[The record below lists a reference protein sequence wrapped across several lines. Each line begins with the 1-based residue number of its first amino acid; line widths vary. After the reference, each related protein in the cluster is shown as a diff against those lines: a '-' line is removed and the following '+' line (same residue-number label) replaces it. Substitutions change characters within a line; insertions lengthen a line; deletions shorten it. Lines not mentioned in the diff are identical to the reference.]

1 MDFASILSGFLFSRA
16 HFSRI
21 ILRIGWMRQSRLLL
35 SSILISEQNFYTAT
49 LKRNMRRSCKL
60 SDWLCYNLAMLDL
73 KLIQENF
80 EDVKKRLATR
90 GQPQVL
96 ADLEEV
102 HRLADRVKSLG
113 QQVQALREKRNRISE
128 EVKKLKPKGQD
139 VSALIEESR
148 RVGEEIASLEKES
161 GELEE
166 KLNSLLLR
174 LPNLPHESVP
184 VGSSSEENVVVRVVG
199 EPPEFDFEPLPHW
212 DIGRNLGILDFERA
226 AKITGSRF
234 TVYFGAGARLERAL
248 INFMLDLHTREKG
261 FREVIP
267 PFIANAASLTGTGN
281 LPKFAEDLFK
291 LEGYDWYLIP
301 TAEVPLTN
309 IYRNEILDGSTLPQR
324 FVAYTPCFRSEAGSY
339 GKDIRGLIRQH
350 QFNKVEMMIFSL
362 PEKSL
367 EELEF
372 MTSCAEE
379 VLKRLGL
386 AYRVVAL
393 CTGDMGFASGKTYDL
408 EVWMPSRNGYMEIS
422 SCSDCFD
429 FQARRAQIRFRRE
442 PKARPEFVHTLNGS
456 GLAVGRTVSAILE
469 NYQQKDGS
477 VVIPEALRPYMDG
490 LEVIRA

>member
-1 MDFASILSGFLFSRA
+1 
-16 HFSRI
+16 
-21 ILRIGWMRQSRLLL
+21 
-35 SSILISEQNFYTAT
+35 
-49 LKRNMRRSCKL
+49 
-60 SDWLCYNLAMLDL
+60 MLDL
-73 KLIQENF
+73 KYIQENF
-80 EDVKKRLATR
+80 EEVKKRLMSR
-90 GQPQVL
+90 GQLQVV

-102 HRLADRVKSLG
+102 HRLADWMKSLG
-113 QQVQALREKRNRISE
+113 QQIQALREKRNRISE

-139 VSALIEESR
+139 VSSLIEESR
-148 RVGEEIASLEKES
+148 KVGEEISALEKES
-161 GELEE
+161 KEYEE
-166 KLNSLLLR
+166 KLNLLLLR

-184 VGSSSEENVVVRVVG
+184 VGASAEDNVVVRVVG
-199 EPPEFDFEPLPHW
+199 EPPVFDFEPLPHW
-212 DIGRNLGILDFERA
+212 DIGKNLGILDFERA

-234 TVYFGAGARLERAL
+234 ALYFGAGARLERAL
-248 INFMLDLHTREKG
+248 INFMLDLHTKERG
-261 FREVIP
+261 FKEVLP
-267 PFIANAASLTGTGN
+267 PFIANEASLTGTGN

-309 IYRNEILDGSTLPQR
+309 IYRQEIIDGATLPQR

-429 FQARRAQIRFRRE
+429 FQARRAQIRFKRE

-477 VVIPEALRPYMDG
+477 VLIPEALRPYLDG
-490 LEVIRA
+490 LEAIRP

>member
-1 MDFASILSGFLFSRA
+1 M
-16 HFSRI
+16 
-21 ILRIGWMRQSRLLL
+21 
-35 SSILISEQNFYTAT
+35 
-49 LKRNMRRSCKL
+49 
-60 SDWLCYNLAMLDL
+60 CYNQAMLDL
-73 KLIQENF
+73 KYIQENF
-80 EDVKKRLATR
+80 EEVKKRIGTR
-90 GQPQVL
+90 GQPQAL
-96 ADLEEV
+96 ADLDELYHLSDELRSQV
-102 HRLADRVKSLG
+102 QR
-113 QQVQALREKRNRISE
+113 VQALREKRNRISE
-128 EVKKLKPKGQD
+128 EVKKLKPQGKD
-139 VSALIEESR
+139 VTGLIEESR
-148 RVGEEIASLEKES
+148 KVGEEISALEKES
-161 GELEE
+161 RELEE
-166 KLNSLLLR
+166 QLNSLLLR
-174 LPNLPHESVP
+174 IPNLPHESVP
-184 VGSSSEENVVVRVVG
+184 VGKSSEDNVVVRTVG
-199 EPPEFDFEPLPHW
+199 KPPVFSFEPQPHW
-212 DIGRNLGILDFERA
+212 DIGKNLGILDFERA

-234 TVYFGAGARLERAL
+234 AVYFGAGARLERAL

-309 IYRNEILDGSTLPQR
+309 IYRNEILEAEMLPQR
-324 FVAYTPCFRSEAGSY
+324 LVAYTPCFRSEAGSY

-367 EELEF
+367 EELEY

-408 EVWMPSRNGYMEIS
+408 EVWMPSKNAYMEIS

-429 FQARRAQIRFRRE
+429 FQARRAQIKFKRGA
-442 PKARPEFVHTLNGS
+442 KAKPEFVHTLNGS

-469 NYQQKDGS
+469 NYQQADGS
-477 VVIPEALRPYMDG
+477 VLVPEALRPYLNG
-490 LEVIRA
+490 LEIIKA

>member
-1 MDFASILSGFLFSRA
+1 
-16 HFSRI
+16 
-21 ILRIGWMRQSRLLL
+21 
-35 SSILISEQNFYTAT
+35 
-49 LKRNMRRSCKL
+49 
-60 SDWLCYNLAMLDL
+60 MLDL
-73 KLIQENF
+73 KFIQENF
-80 EDVKKRLATR
+80 AEVKRRLASR
-90 GQPQVL
+90 GQPQVV

-102 HRLADRVKSLG
+102 HRLADRMKSLG
-113 QQVQALREKRNRISE
+113 QQIQALREQRNRISE
-128 EVKKLKPKGQD
+128 EVKKLKPQGQN
-139 VSALIEESR
+139 VSPLIEESR
-148 RVGEEIASLEKES
+148 KVGEAISALEKES
-161 GELEE
+161 RELEE
-166 KLNSLLLR
+166 KLNTLLLR
-174 LPNLPHESVP
+174 LPNLPHASVP
-184 VGSSSEENVVVRVVG
+184 VGSSAEENVVVRVVG
-199 EPPEFDFEPLPHW
+199 EPPVFDFDPLPHW
-212 DIGRNLGILDFERA
+212 DIGKNLGLLDFERA
-226 AKITGSRF
+226 AKIAGSRF
-234 TVYFGAGARLERAL
+234 ALYFGLGARLERAL
-248 INFMLDLHTREKG
+248 INFMLDLHTRENG
-261 FREVIP
+261 FQEVLP

-309 IYRNEILDGSTLPQR
+309 IYRNEIIEGSTLPQR

-367 EELEF
+367 EELEY
-372 MTSCAEE
+372 MTSCAEK
-379 VLKRLGL
+379 VLQRLGL

-442 PKARPEFVHTLNGS
+442 AKAKPEFVHTLNGS

-477 VVIPEALRPYMDG
+477 VVIPEALRPYLDG
-490 LEVIRA
+490 LEVIRP